1 MPLVR
6 TPALILHGFPY
17 GDTSRILRLLTPDHG
32 VRSLLA
38 KGAQRPKSR
47 FGALLEPFT
56 EGEALFN
63 LREGRDLF
71 TLTGFSLIRSRQSLG
86 RDLAAFTGAAL
97 LAELA
102 LRSGTEEPNPALY
115 HALKSAFDDLAARP
129 DADAGGTALAHLWKI
144 VAMLGFQPE
153 LEACIQCGR
162 LLDPTESSRFD
173 VAAGGSACLACRPT
187 GRVIDAVTRG
197 EVGSMVTG
205 GAVPPSRGN
214 RGLHGALLR
223 AFLAEHLSG
232 DRPLRSLPLFLEQL
246 R

>member
-6 TPALILHGFPY
+6 TPALILHGFRY
-17 GDTSRILRLLTPDHG
+17 GDTSRILRLLTPEYG

-38 KGAQRPKSR
+38 KGAQRPRSR

-63 LREGRDLF
+63 LREGRDLL
-71 TLTGFSLIRSRQSLG
+71 TLAGFSLIRSRQSLG
-86 RDLAAFTGAAL
+86 RDLGAFTGAAL

-102 LRSGTEEPNPALY
+102 LRAGTEEPNPALY
-115 HALKSAFDDLAARP
+115 HTLTTAFDDLGAPAITDAA
-129 DADAGGTALAHLWKI
+129 GTALAHLWKI

-153 LEACIQCGR
+153 LDACIQCGR
-162 LLDPTESSRFD
+162 LLDTTEPSRFD
-173 VAAGGSACLACRPT
+173 IAAGGTACLACRPT

-197 EVGSMVTG
+197 EVRAMVSGRAARPNT
-205 GAVPPSRGN
+205 GN

-232 DRPLRSLPLFLEQL
+232 DRPLRSLPLYLEQL

>member
-6 TPALILHGFPY
+6 TPALILHGFRY
-17 GDTSRILRLLTPDHG
+17 GETSRILRLLTPEYG

-63 LREGRDLF
+63 LREGRDLL
-71 TLTGFSLIRSRQSLG
+71 TLSGFSLIRSRQNLG
-86 RDLAAFTGAAL
+86 RDLGAFTGGAL
-97 LAELA
+97 LSELA

-115 HALKSAFDDLAARP
+115 HALTTALDEIGTPTR
-129 DADAGGTALAHLWKI
+129 ADAAGTALAHLWKI
-144 VAMLGFQPE
+144 IAMLGYQPE

-162 LLDPTESSRFD
+162 PLESMEPSRFD
-173 VAAGGSACLACRPT
+173 ITAGGIACLACRPT
-187 GRVIDAVTRG
+187 GRVIDAVTRREIG
-197 EVGSMVTG
+197 EMTSGR
-205 GAVPPSRGN
+205 GATPNSGN